1 MEARSVQRYVRLA
14 PRKVRVVADL
24 IRGKSVGGAL
34 EVLRLTTKRGALVVK
49 KALDSAVANARQK
62 GEVDVD
68 SLFVTRI
75 FVDAGPTLRRFRP
88 RAQGRATR
96 VNKRTSHLTVE
107 VAEL

>member
-1 MEARSVQRYVRLA
+1 MEARSIQRYVRLA

-88 RAQGRATR
+88 RA
-96 VNKRTSHLTVE
+96 
-107 VAEL
+107 